1 MFAVKNAPRLAT
13 SRQNENRREGTYVT
27 KFESRKMF
35 SETKKAVD
43 SPRNYHKDTSHTRQN
58 STSFS
63 LVVYKSRRKTRSHR
77 IGRGSERSSTPRPK
91 LGGGLRGGGSRTRRE
106 ASSSTRSVST
116 YPHKRY
122 VNATKRRNRG

>member
-63 LVVYKSRRKTRSHR
+63 LVVYKSRRKTRSPESAAGPKGRPHR
-77 IGRGSERSSTPRPK
+77 ARNWAAASGEGDP
-91 LGGGLRGGGSRTRRE
+91 TRRE